1 MKLVTKGDLLI
12 ADPKMFS
19 DYNFRRS
26 AVIIVDHN
34 HHGSVGFVLNKLHEF
49 SSQDIIPEIN
59 YNFPIYRGGP
69 VEMENLYFIHNQPK
83 KIPNSLK
90 IKNNLFW
97 GGDFKKVI
105 SLINSKQIKLNQI
118 KFFLGYSGWSNQQLE
133 IEIKEESWVIFSGEL
148 KIKDI
153 FRNSER
159 IWKEKMLK
167 LGGKYLLWLNAPE
180 NPYHN

>member
-1 MKLVTKGDLLI
+1 
-12 ADPKMFS
+12 MFY

-34 HHGSVGFVLNKLHEF
+34 HHGCVGFVLNKLHEF
-49 SSQDIIPEIN
+49 SSKDIIPEIN

-118 KFFLGYSGWSNQQLE
+118 KFFLGYSRHRHIIQNFL
-133 IEIKEESWVIFSGEL
+133 
-148 KIKDI
+148 
-153 FRNSER
+153 
-159 IWKEKMLK
+159 
-167 LGGKYLLWLNAPE
+167 
-180 NPYHN
+180 

>member
-1 MKLVTKGDLLI
+1 
-12 ADPKMFS
+12 MFS

-97 GGDFKKVI
+97 GGDFKL
-105 SLINSKQIKLNQI
+105 SLIHI
-118 KFFLGYSGWSNQQLE
+118 
-133 IEIKEESWVIFSGEL
+133 
-148 KIKDI
+148 
-153 FRNSER
+153 
-159 IWKEKMLK
+159 
-167 LGGKYLLWLNAPE
+167 
-180 NPYHN
+180 

>member
-1 MKLVTKGDLLI
+1 MIFKGDLLV

-26 AVIIVDHN
+26 VIIIVDHN
-34 HHGSVGFVLNKLHEF
+34 HLGSVGFVLNKQHEF
-49 SSQDIIPEIN
+49 SSHDILPEIK

-83 KIPNSLK
+83 KITNSLK

-97 GGDFKKVI
+97 GGDYKEVI
-105 SLINSKQIKLNQI
+105 GLINSKQININQI
-118 KFFLGYSGWSNQQLE
+118 KFFLGYSGWSQLQLE
-133 IEIKEESWVIFSGEL
+133 SEIKEKSWVLINEDL
-148 KIKDI
+148 KIKDVLN
-153 FRNSER
+153 NSER

-180 NPYHN
+180 NPNHN